1 MAAQRLCAAFQ
12 RGLAP
17 LASTRTFFSSAQL
30 RTVQSVAE
38 TPDTATTSAPSSS
51 PGPLF
56 TLLSERITG
65 PHTVALKP
73 VFAVVELAGTQYKVT
88 PNDTIVTEKLSGV
101 DVSEII
107 SLDRVLLAGTANET
121 IIGRPTV
128 PGITVTAAVEV
139 ERRLRIGDWGVGC
152 FPYIARAGCDACR
165 LVSES
170 NGILTISSTHHCRS
184 NSWTARC

>member
-17 LASTRTFFSSAQL
+17 LASTRTLFSSAQL

-38 TPDTATTSAPSSS
+38 TPNTATTSTPSSS

-65 PHTVALKP
+65 PHTVPLKP

-107 SLDRVLLAGTANET
+107 SLDRVLLAGTASET

-128 PGITVTAAVEV
+128 PGITVTAAVEEQFLDGKV
-139 ERRLRIGDWGVGC
+139 LIFKKRRRKNSRRLNGHRQPLTMLRILDIQGV
-152 FPYIARAGCDACR
+152 
-165 LVSES
+165 ES
-170 NGILTISSTHHCRS
+170 
-184 NSWTARC
+184 A